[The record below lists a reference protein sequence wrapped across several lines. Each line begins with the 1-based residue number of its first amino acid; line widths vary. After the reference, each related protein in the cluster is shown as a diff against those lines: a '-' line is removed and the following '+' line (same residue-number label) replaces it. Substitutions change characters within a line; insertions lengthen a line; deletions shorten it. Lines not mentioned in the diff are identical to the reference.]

1 MRSTSLQATQP
12 VKARVASHPSPYNL
26 KGMIRL
32 KLAFWS
38 LIRDTY
44 RDKNIYNDTDA
55 WYPKHEHTPHTHCG
69 IYRFER
75 SEEKFKDHHQFLNK
89 WPETNQGT

>member
-55 WYPKHEHTPHTHCG
+55 WYPKHKHTHKKKQD
-69 IYRFER
+69 FFAA
-75 SEEKFKDHHQFLNK
+75 KFR
-89 WPETNQGT
+89 QGWDVI